1 LGTFNNDRSY
11 NRTVTVP
18 LSVMSLFFF
27 SSSLFLEQSPLIQ
40 NLLSKIPLL
49 LPLLAFVIY
58 RGRGEVAT
66 LSLSSHE
73 DRVKWLGRS
82 LCRRPSCPQ
91 GMVSLSNLYHGGKWG
106 AWVVLGVGQVGRER
120 GEQML
125 QRRGRKTFFPSL
137 CVLIGGRWQTVPS
150 KWHRLHFFFNRA
162 LKWCCFVQKHVV
174 LFKKKRQRSAKLQI
188 HP

>member
-1 LGTFNNDRSY
+1 
-11 NRTVTVP
+11 
-18 LSVMSLFFF
+18 MFFF

-40 NLLSKIPLL
+40 HLLSKIPLL

-66 LSLSSHE
+66 LPMSSHE
-73 DRVKWLGRS
+73 DRVRWLGRS

-120 GEQML
+120 GGTNAAKKGKKNL
-125 QRRGRKTFFPSL
+125 LPIPLCAYRRKMANNAIKMTPFA
-137 CVLIGGRWQTVPS
+137 
-150 KWHRLHFFFNRA
+150 FFFNRA

-174 LFKKKRQRSAKLQI
+174 LF
-188 HP
+188 

>member
-1 LGTFNNDRSY
+1 
-11 NRTVTVP
+11 
-18 LSVMSLFFF
+18 MFFF

-40 NLLSKIPLL
+40 HLLSKIPLL

-66 LSLSSHE
+66 LPMSSHE
-73 DRVKWLGRS
+73 DRVRWLGRS

-125 QRRGRKTFFPSL
+125 QKRGRKTFFPSL
-137 CVLIGGRWQTVPS
+137 CVLIGGRWQTMPS
-150 KWHRLHFFFNRA
+150 KWHRLHFFLIGHWNDAA
-162 LKWCCFVQKHVV
+162 LYKNMSFY
-174 LFKKKRQRSAKLQI
+174 FKKRAKEVPNYKSILNF
-188 HP
+188 